1 MNIQS
6 MRRIDRFIG
15 IPLCFMLTLVHKF
28 MKIFKKSAAVEL
40 PKKVLFIEMSEMGSI
55 ILAYSLFL
63 KTKKLYPEAELY
75 FLTFKESRY
84 AVDILDII
92 PPNNV
97 FTIDNRNFLIF
108 ALSAIKALLN
118 LRRLTLDMAIDLES
132 FSRFSAILSYLSGA
146 KGRVGYYRFNQEGLY
161 RGKFLTHEVPFN
173 PHIHIAQN
181 MLNLIYAT
189 SSSLNSANP
198 PTKRI
203 PDENDIQIPKFK
215 PPREVEE
222 KIQKELS
229 TDLPFLAKNHKII
242 LINPNASDIVP
253 LRRWP
258 IEHYN
263 QLIQLILKN
272 HQAIVL
278 LTGKTSE
285 KEEAERII
293 REVNSDRC
301 LNFAGKTSFPELI
314 TLYQMADILIT
325 NDSGPAH
332 FSAMTDIRTFVFF
345 GPETPNIFGPLGEK
359 THVFY
364 KGLTC
369 SPCVSAFN
377 QKHSPCQDNQCL
389 KMISPTEVYEKV
401 APYL

>member
-1 MNIQS
+1 
-6 MRRIDRFIG
+6 MRKVDRYIG

-28 MKIFKKSAAVEL
+28 IKIFKKSASLEL
-40 PKKVLFIEMSEMGSI
+40 PENVLFIEMSEMGSI
-55 ILAYSLFL
+55 ILAYSLFK
-63 KTKKLYPEAELY
+63 KTQQLYPEAQLH
-75 FLTFKESRY
+75 FLTFEESRY

-108 ALSAIKALLN
+108 TISAFKTILK
-118 LRRLTLDMAIDLES
+118 LRRLKLDMAIDLES

-146 KGRVGYYRFNQEGLY
+146 KERVGYYRFNQEGLY

-189 SSSLNSANP
+189 SSSFKSTSP
-198 PTKRI
+198 PAKRI
-203 PDENDIQIPKFK
+203 PDKNDIQIPKFK
-215 PPREVEE
+215 PPQDAED

-229 TDLPFLAKNHKII
+229 TEIPFLEKHHKII

-258 IEHYN
+258 TEHYI
-263 QLIQLILKN
+263 QLIHLILKN
-272 HQAIVL
+272 PQTIIL
-278 LTGKTSE
+278 ITGKSSE
-285 KEEAERII
+285 KDEADRII

-301 LNFAGKTSFPELI
+301 LNLAGKTSFPELI

-325 NDSGPAH
+325 NDSGPVH

-345 GPETPNIFGPLGEK
+345 GPETPDIFGPLGEK
-359 THVFY
+359 AHVFY
-364 KGLTC
+364 KGMAC

-377 QKHSPCQDNQCL
+377 QKHSPCRDNQCL
-389 KMISPTEVYEKV
+389 KMISPHEVYEKV

>member
-1 MNIQS
+1 M
-6 MRRIDRFIG
+6 
-15 IPLCFMLTLVHKF
+15 
-28 MKIFKKSAAVEL
+28 
-40 PKKVLFIEMSEMGSI
+40 
-55 ILAYSLFL
+55 
-63 KTKKLYPEAELY
+63 
-75 FLTFKESRY
+75 TFKESRY
-84 AVDILDII
+84 AVDILAII

-215 PPREVEE
+215 PPQDVGD

-229 TDLPFLAKNHKII
+229 TEIPFLAKHHKII

-258 IEHYN
+258 TEHYI
-263 QLIQLILKN
+263 QLIHLILKN
-272 HQAIVL
+272 
-278 LTGKTSE
+278 
-285 KEEAERII
+285 
-293 REVNSDRC
+293 
-301 LNFAGKTSFPELI
+301 
-314 TLYQMADILIT
+314 
-325 NDSGPAH
+325 
-332 FSAMTDIRTFVFF
+332 
-345 GPETPNIFGPLGEK
+345 
-359 THVFY
+359 
-364 KGLTC
+364 
-369 SPCVSAFN
+369 
-377 QKHSPCQDNQCL
+377 L
-389 KMISPTEVYEKV
+389 K
-401 APYL
+401 

>member
-1 MNIQS
+1 MNIRS
-6 MRRIDRFIG
+6 MRKIDRFIG
-15 IPLCFMLTLVHKF
+15 IPICFVLTLVHKF
-28 MKIFKKSAAVEL
+28 MKLFSKSVPSEP

-63 KTKKLYPEAELY
+63 KTKKIYPEASLY
-75 FLTFKESRY
+75 FLTFEESRY
-84 AVDILDII
+84 AVDILGII
-92 PPNNV
+92 PKDNV
-97 FTIDNRNFLIF
+97 ITIDNRNFLSF
-108 ALSAIKALLN
+108 TVSTIKTLLH
-118 LRRLTLDMAIDLES
+118 LRRLKLDMAVDMEL

-146 KGRVGYYRFNQEGLY
+146 KKRVGYYRFNQEGLY

-189 SSSLNSANP
+189 SFLTPEIP

-203 PDENDIQIPKFK
+203 PDEKDIQIPKFE
-215 PPREVEE
+215 PPRDVEE
-222 KIQKELS
+222 EIQKKLAREI
-229 TDLPFLAKNHKII
+229 PFLKKHHKMI

-258 IEHYN
+258 AEYYT
-263 QLIQLILKN
+263 QLIRLILEN
-272 HQAIVL
+272 PRTITL
-278 LTGKTSE
+278 ITGKSSE
-285 KEEAERII
+285 KNETDKII

-314 TLYQMADILIT
+314 ALYRMADMLIT
-325 NDSGPAH
+325 NDSGPVH
-332 FSAMTDIRTFVFF
+332 FSAMTDIRAFVFF
-345 GPETPNIFGPLGEK
+345 GPETPDIFGPLGEK

-364 KGLTC
+364 KGLAC

-377 QKHSPCQDNQCL
+377 QKHSPCRDNKCL
-389 KMISPTEVYEKV
+389 KMILPGEVYEKV